1 VRGLGI
7 LLILLGTMASA
18 RAETLITSLSN
29 HRVLIN
35 SNYTGTLIAV
45 FGAIE
50 RDAQTVA
57 RGTGYDVVVTVRGDR
72 EPSRPRRSLCPGPPS
87 ARPARWRRTRQ

>member
-1 VRGLGI
+1 
-7 LLILLGTMASA
+7 MASA
-18 RAETLITSLSN
+18 GAETLITSLSN

-57 RGTGYDVVVTVRGDR
+57 R
-72 EPSRPRRSLCPGPPS
+72 
-87 ARPARWRRTRQ
+87 AR